1 MGKLTRLTGKVFAGE
16 ADLEDLG
23 VFGSAKAGQGVNPTA
38 TDTEAQIQAGTAYG
52 EGWTSAVVSNKNF
65 PPVEEVNGVLRT
77 ISYQNC
83 YLLQEGMPS
92 YDADTEYSN
101 TSIVK
106 ALNNNGIVFYRSL
119 QDGNIGNSLSDT
131 DYWEV
136 VEFPYNNYNFDG
148 QWEFSTQLLSSATS
162 IGVYTVDVSAY
173 LPNDAYTYEI
183 KVCYMGF
190 RQSGDTNSSV
200 SICPTSNVIEAATT
214 DIGTVACY
222 GVCNFDGNHA
232 EAGNIECSVIVD
244 GNRTFYLGIKL
255 ANLYYSRLA
264 MVAYRRLG
272 TNQ

>member
-83 YLLQEGMPS
+83 YLLQEGIPA
-92 YDADTEYSN
+92 YDSDTEYSN

-148 QWEFSTQLLSSATS
+148 QWTYKKQLLSSTVTS
-162 IGVYTVDVSAY
+162 GTYTLSLTTYLGVPSGNT
-173 LPNDAYTYEI
+173 TQYEI
-183 KVCYMGF
+183 LFAHTYHAGISQTRKGIIYSDVISDYFTG
-190 RQSGDTNSSV
+190 SGNDGYGSM
-200 SICPTSNVIEAATT
+200 ATT
-214 DIGTVACY
+214 DQG
-222 GVCNFDGNHA
+222 
-232 EAGNIECSVIVD
+232 
-244 GNRTFYLGIKL
+244 RTTSYLGTIPVKTKL
-255 ANLYYSRLA
+255 YMDLKGNFTTNELIAIG
-264 MVAYRRLG
+264 YRRLG
-272 TNQ
+272 TNV